1 MQHHF
6 HHRAAACAAI
16 LVLALLQSACSEGLQ
31 ADASNHVAPSLM
43 AHAGDG
49 FVGGEYLPSQY
60 PAPQGEVQEL
70 PAQF

>member
-1 MQHHF
+1 MKHLF
-6 HHRAAACAAI
+6 HHRATACAAA
-16 LVLALLQSACSEGLQ
+16 LVLALLQSACGDGWQ

-60 PAPQGEVQEL
+60 PAPQGEMQEL